1 MVTEQHL
8 YLALETFNH
17 SEKESELSDLAFE
30 SIAHYALQEI
40 TKDKDEFSEEEFTDF
55 INDLIIQHTLSQ
67 MAKKGLV
74 EVDLDGGEVVYGMT
88 ELGKKLVEDFNQG
101 EKE

>member
-1 MVTEQHL
+1 MAILAERKLVVTEQHL

-40 TKDKDEFSEEEFTDF
+40 
-55 INDLIIQHTLSQ
+55 Q
-67 MAKKGLV
+67 
-74 EVDLDGGEVVYGMT
+74 
-88 ELGKKLVEDFNQG
+88 
-101 EKE
+101 